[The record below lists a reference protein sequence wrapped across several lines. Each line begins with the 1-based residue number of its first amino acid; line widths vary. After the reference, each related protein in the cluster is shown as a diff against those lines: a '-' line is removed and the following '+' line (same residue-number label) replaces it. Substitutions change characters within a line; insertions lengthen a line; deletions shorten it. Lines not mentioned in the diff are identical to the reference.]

1 MILAK
6 KEKTLPDTNS
16 GPLFPLDAF
25 RASQRKRRDG
35 KVAMKM
41 LYTLRNYILYCGI
54 EKDAYNPVKKDAY
67 VSNFMVWRIL
77 HGLMTFVFALLF
89 VGSLS
94 VDIMA
99 KNKLFYL
106 AMLVYSIVVTC
117 LFLFVLKKDSL
128 VAQLII
134 YLSISMLFLFG
145 AMITQNRPDAPAT
158 TFIVM
163 LLITPMFMI
172 DKPYFIAIEL
182 GVASAIFL
190 VWMHG
195 VKPYDI
201 WKMDAANVISYAFV
215 GIFLHVIANSIRIK
229 EFVLTREIRIQKDT
243 DELTGL
249 MNKSAVTREIN
260 NFLADKSRN
269 KGLMFLLDI
278 DRFKSINDTYGH
290 DVGDSV
296 IRQFGALLR
305 DAFTHGEIIGR
316 FGGDEFIL
324 FIKDTDNARIAEEA
338 AHRIIDGAA
347 ERIKLPNGE
356 RSVSVSVGIAAYHG
370 AETNYSEIFKKADI
384 AMYRAKADRTTQ
396 LSFYLE
402 DMGDGPLE

>member
-1 MILAK
+1 
-6 KEKTLPDTNS
+6 
-16 GPLFPLDAF
+16 
-25 RASQRKRRDG
+25 
-35 KVAMKM
+35 MKM
-41 LYTLRNYILYCGI
+41 LYAIRNYILYCGI
-54 EKDAYNPVKKDAY
+54 EKDAYNAVKKDAY

-89 VGSLS
+89 AGSLS
-94 VDIMA
+94 VDILA

-106 AMLVYSIVVTC
+106 AMLAYSIVVTC

-145 AMITQNRPDAPAT
+145 AMITQNQPDAPAT

-190 VWMHG
+190 IWMHG

-201 WKMDAANVISYAFV
+201 WKMDAVNVISYAFV

-296 IRQFGALLR
+296 IRQFGAFLR

-324 FIKDTDNARIAEEA
+324 FIKDTDNALIAEEA

-347 ERIKLPNGE
+347 ERIKLPNAECG
-356 RSVSVSVGIAAYHG
+356 VGVSVGIAAYHG
-370 AETNYSEIFKKADI
+370 METNYSEIFKKADI

-396 LSFYLE
+396 FSFYRE
-402 DMGDGPLE
+402 DTGDEPAE